1 VHIHGDW
8 TPGVERRDFGF
19 EMHFASGV
27 TGLAVWSL
35 GYWWISLSALSV
47 AIVSDDIAD
56 LLVSLSVRAGARCA
70 EAEKQLN

>member
-1 VHIHGDW
+1 MVAG

-19 EMHFASGV
+19 EKHFASGV

-47 AIVSDDIAD
+47 AIASDDIPD
-56 LLVSLSVRAGARCA
+56 LLVSLRVRAGAGCV
-70 EAEKQLN
+70 EVDKQLN